1 MISHPDSFSL
11 LAELAMALAG
21 FSGVAAA
28 FSGRDRSYQSTE
40 FIRLVS
46 LFLTSGVVFAGSG
59 AVYVLLL
66 ADIAPALVFRFVS
79 LAVMLAYGGV
89 AIPWTIK
96 AYRAA
101 GEANSTSENWALHL
115 TLLHTFLIVALTG
128 SNVILGQPYILLGAF
143 WLLLA
148 FGLWMFSRLLT
159 RAN

>member
-1 MISHPDSFSL
+1 MINHPDSFSL

-40 FIRLVS
+40 FIRLLS
-46 LFLTSGVVFAGSG
+46 LFFSSGVVFAGSG

-66 ADIAPALVFRFVS
+66 SGFPSDLVFRIVS
-79 LAVMLAYGGV
+79 LFATLAYGSFG
-89 AIPWTIK
+89 IPWTIR

-101 GEANSTSENWALHL
+101 REPGSTSENWALHL
-115 TLLHTFLIVALTG
+115 TSVYLILVVALMG
-128 SNVILGQPYILLGAF
+128 SNVFLGQPYLLLGAF
-143 WLLLA
+143 WILLTY
-148 FGLWMFSRLLT
+148 GLWMFSRLLT